1 MRSSPESAGKFVF
14 VLAESELELIPD
26 EILSEKAILSSSKS
40 RGKRASSMLLDA
52 SYHHSAMKPLE
63 DGERRGRP
71 DITHFFLLL
80 CLDSRLNHAGKLK
93 IIIHTRNDERISVSP
108 DLRLPPSYHRFVGL
122 AESLFQNGAVPSKE
136 EPLMRFETG
145 WSLPDVLK
153 AEKCDRVVVLDA
165 GGAEKSPAAALSAA
179 KEGSTAVVIGGFP
192 SGSFHSDISSLKPE
206 VLSLGGEMLKVWTVA
221 SEMLSAAFSSVKG
234 S

>member
-1 MRSSPESAGKFVF
+1 MRSSPEPAGKFVF
-14 VLAESELELIPD
+14 ILAESELELIPND
-26 EILSEKAILSSSKS
+26 ILSEKAIVSSSKS
-40 RGKRASSMLLDA
+40 RGKKASSMLLDA
-52 SYHHSAMKPLE
+52 SFHHSAMKSLE
-63 DGERRGRP
+63 EGERRGRP

-80 CLDSRLNHAGKLK
+80 CLDSRLNHAGRLK
-93 IIIHTRNDERISVSP
+93 TIVHTRNDERISVSP

-136 EPLMRFETG
+136 EPLMRIETG

-153 AEKCDRVVVLDA
+153 AEKCHRIIVLEA
-165 GGAEKSPAAALSAA
+165 GGEERSPASVLSAA
-179 KEGSTAVVIGGFP
+179 REGSTAVVIGGFP
-192 SGSFHSDISSLKPE
+192 SGSLRSDLSSLKPE
-206 VLSLGGEMLKVWTVA
+206 VLSLGKDMLKVWTVA